1 MEIPEHLRLSRVQA
15 FLQFQKPMMES
26 RRVRTVLEHGEPA
39 ARMLYEHDKAAWLH
53 RAAAYERQLE
63 EISTAHAATEREMRA
78 TIDDRHHEVSSLR
91 KDLMERD
98 SVIKGLGLR
107 CDELNAA
114 LTVVQNE
121 LKRDREQSRTQ
132 REQEMRDFEARLMGS
147 TQVGY

>member
-1 MEIPEHLRLSRVQA
+1 MRDTKCGMENCD
-15 FLQFQKPMMES
+15 
-26 RRVRTVLEHGEPA
+26 T
-39 ARMLYEHDKAAWLH
+39 WLH

-63 EISTAHAATEREMRA
+63 EISTAHTATEREMRA
-78 TIDDRHHEVSSLR
+78 TIDDCHHKVSSLR

-98 SVIKGLGLR
+98 LVIKGLGLR
-107 CDELNAA
+107 CDELNVA
-114 LTVVQNE
+114 LTVVQKE